1 MQKCPSCQAENED
14 KVASCFLCGQKL
26 KKRGLLGRM
35 FGGGSSAGQGDMGEA
50 STYHIPTHSYDS
62 DVELGKSRPEEA
74 PPTRAAEPPPPRLE
88 DAEVFKERGKEHLS
102 QGQYQQAVDANSEA
116 IQINSQYT
124 DAYYN
129 RGLAFILMG
138 QYHRAIKD
146 FDEAI
151 ALDGQDPDA
160 YYNRA
165 HGLFMLHQLERAVA
179 DYDRAIQLDPNNGE
193 RYIGRGAAYFEQGAF
208 RQSIDDFGR
217 ALGLGDYPHAYA
229 NRAISYLR
237 LGKLAEAEED
247 IKLAQQSG
255 YEPQEAIEEL
265 NRQRPHS

>member
-1 MQKCPSCQAENED
+1 MQKCSSCQAENED
-14 KVASCFLCGQKL
+14 KAASCFLCGQKL
-26 KKRGLLGRM
+26 KKRGLLGRV
-35 FGGGSSAGQGDMGEA
+35 FGGGSSEGQNDKADAG
-50 STYHIPTHSYDS
+50 TYYSPPPSYDS
-62 DVELGKSRPEEA
+62 GVELGQSRPPEA
-74 PPTRAAEPPPPRLE
+74 PPTRAAEPPPAKPE
-88 DAEVFKERGKEHLS
+88 DAGAFKERGKEYLS

-116 IQINSQYT
+116 IQINPQFT

-151 ALDGQDPDA
+151 SLDGQDPDA
-160 YYNRA
+160 FYNRGHA
-165 HGLFMLHQLERAVA
+165 LFMLHQLERAVA
-179 DYDRAIQLDPNNGE
+179 DYDQAIQLDPNNGE

-208 RQSIDDFGR
+208 QQSIDDFGR
-217 ALGLGDYPHAYA
+217 ALGLGDYPHAYS
-229 NRAISYLR
+229 NRAVSYLR

-255 YEPQEAIEEL
+255 YEPHEAIEEL
-265 NRQRPHS
+265 KKHR

>member
-14 KVASCFLCGQKL
+14 KAASCFLCGQML

-35 FGGGSSAGQGDMGEA
+35 FGGGSADVQTDKAEA
-50 STYHIPTHSYDS
+50 STYYNPTPSYDS
-62 DVELGKSRPEEA
+62 GIELGPNSPPEA
-74 PPTRAAEPPPPRLE
+74 PTTTAAEPPPPRPE
-88 DAEVFKERGKEHLS
+88 DAGAFKERGKEYLS

-116 IQINSQYT
+116 IRINPQFT

-151 ALDGQDPDA
+151 ALDGHDPDS
-160 YYNRA
+160 YYNRGHA
-165 HGLFMLHQLERAVA
+165 LFMLHQRERAVA
-179 DYDRAIQLDPNNGE
+179 DYDRAIQLDPDNGE
-193 RYIGRGAAYFEQGAF
+193 RYIGRGAAHFEQGAF
-208 RQSIDDFGR
+208 QQSTDDFGH

-229 NRAISYLR
+229 NRAVSYLR

-247 IKLAQQSG
+247 IKRAQQSG
-255 YEPQEAIEEL
+255 YDPHEAIEEL
-265 NRQRPHS
+265 KKQRPPS